1 MPELSPLVWFH
12 VFAALSGILVAEACF
27 LLIARRVD
35 ARVDV
40 NRRMRL
46 GSRHGTK
53 AETLVQLRKERGLGD
68 GGEGRSSFLVSLAR
82 LRTQSGLVMPLAR
95 FVAICTAVG
104 SGIGLLVA
112 IESAAL
118 WAMAAGTAFGAAIL
132 PILVLRRM
140 KKSRLKRFGVQLPEA
155 LDLIVR
161 GLKAGHPVP
170 VALAMVG
177 QEMPDPIGSE
187 FGIVADEMTYGSDL
201 ATALKGLAGRVGHED
216 LPLFV
221 IAVSIQ
227 TSTGGNLRE
236 ILDGLADTIRG
247 RVKLRRKIRAIS
259 TEGRM
264 SAYILTAVPL
274 FLVGAVLLITPD
286 YYSAVIGERLTHILI
301 AAAVAL
307 LAIGNF
313 AMFRMAN
320 FRF

>member
-1 MPELSPLVWFH
+1 MPP
-12 VFAALSGILVAEACF
+12 
-27 LLIARRVD
+27 
-35 ARVDV
+35 
-40 NRRMRL
+40 
-46 GSRHGTK
+46 
-53 AETLVQLRKERGLGD
+53 
-68 GGEGRSSFLVSLAR
+68 
-82 LRTQSGLVMPLAR
+82 AR
-95 FVAICTAVG
+95 FVAICSAVG

-112 IESAAL
+112 IQSGAL
-118 WAMAAGTAFGAAIL
+118 WTIAAGTVLGATAL
-132 PILVLRRM
+132 PVVALRHM
-140 KKSRLKRFGVQLPEA
+140 KKARLKRFGIQLPEA

-177 QEMPDPIGSE
+177 QEMPDPIGTE

-201 ATALKGLAGRVGHED
+201 TTALKSLAERVGHED

-236 ILDGLADTIRG
+236 ILDGLSDTIRG

-274 FLVGAVLLITPD
+274 FLVGAVLLIRPD
-286 YYSAVIGERLTHILI
+286 YYSAVIGESLTNILI
-301 AAAVAL
+301 GAAVAL
-307 LAIGNF
+307 LAIGNI